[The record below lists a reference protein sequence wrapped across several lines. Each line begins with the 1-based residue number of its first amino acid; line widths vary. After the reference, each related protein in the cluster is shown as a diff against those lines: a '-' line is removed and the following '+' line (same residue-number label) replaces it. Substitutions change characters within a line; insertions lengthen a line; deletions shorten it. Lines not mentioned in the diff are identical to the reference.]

1 MVKKDDRLERLDAID
16 LDRLDDFESEDFE
29 GEDEEDAADDRD
41 DFTTSLWKRHGFD
54 SVGDVDDPGRGPA
67 IMRALVIAH
76 QMCQSYVDTFST
88 DDVRYRVT
96 FDPTFSTAGT
106 DLVGKIIV
114 ISPSPVYDPTLTPTQ
129 AGLILTAMATHEVS
143 HVRYDRTTI
152 AAVRRVFGDK
162 RAPMALCNVLGD
174 ARIER
179 RFGDDYPGYR
189 NVFRPMLDYIGKN
202 RQVPVST
209 ANLVNLA
216 IRAIRF
222 PEYADWATPELVA
235 ERDWW
240 QAWCARWVKEDA
252 PRRVVE
258 AVREGLRHV
267 VEVQT
272 LASAKAKQD
281 MKSKNQP
288 TGDALRIRDSIA
300 GLTPL
305 AQKAAKL
312 MGEGKRGEEIA
323 AVLGL
328 SVDDA
333 KILIRSTRR
342 QMAGLRQTKMNV
354 EGLDMVDRLLADMDQ
369 ARARLDAARGG
380 RA

>member
-1 MVKKDDRLERLDAID
+1 MTADDRLERLDAID
-16 LDRLDDFESEDFE
+16 LGGLEDFESEDLE
-29 GEDEEDAADDRD
+29 TRGDEEDDGRNA
-41 DFTTSLWKRHGFD
+41 FVTSLWDEHGFGE
-54 SVGDVDDPGRGPA
+54 VGAPGARDRGA
-67 IMRALVIAH
+67 VIARALVIAH

-88 DDVRYRVT
+88 DDARYRVT
-96 FDPTFSTAGT
+96 FDPSFSTAGT
-106 DLVGKIIV
+106 DLVGKVVV
-114 ISPSPVYDPTLTPTQ
+114 ISPSPVYDETLTPTQ
-129 AGLILTAMATHEVS
+129 AGLVLTGMATHEVS

-162 RAPMALCNVLGD
+162 RSPMALCNLLGD
-174 ARIER
+174 VRIER
-179 RFGDDYPGYR
+179 RFADDYPGYR
-189 NVFRPMLDYIGKN
+189 DVFRPMIDYIAKSG
-202 RQVPVST
+202 RAVPVST
-209 ANLVNLA
+209 SNAINLA
-216 IRAIRF
+216 IRAVRF
-222 PEYADWATPELVA
+222 AKYAEWDTPELVV

-240 QAWCARWVKEDA
+240 QAWAERWVKEDA

-272 LASAKAKQD
+272 LAKAKAKKQA
-281 MKSKNQP
+281 KERGAPS
-288 TGDALRIRDSIA
+288 GDALRIRDSIA

-312 MGEGKRGEEIA
+312 MGEGKKGEEIA
-323 AVLGL
+323 SILGL
-328 SVDDA
+328 STNDA

-342 QMAGLRQTKMNV
+342 QMAGLRQTKLNV

-369 ARARLDAARGG
+369 ARARVAAAREGG